1 MKLTSEKARN
11 ILEDAR
17 KHTEEDKWI
26 NHCICVG
33 NTAGRIAKALSEN
46 GINID
51 IDKTI
56 ALGYIHDIGKKYN
69 EHGGVFPHAING
81 YNYIKEL
88 GYEEDFPIV
97 SLKISFTGGKFASP
111 VSHRDVLGAIIGLG
125 IERQKIGDIFLQE
138 GCAYVF
144 VCDTVSKL
152 ILSALGDVG
161 RNKVS
166 VEEISSIP
174 CDLEPKT
181 ERVRF
186 SVASNRADSI
196 VCKVF
201 NLSRED
207 GKGLFQRELVL
218 VNGKSVSNPSR
229 PLKENDSVAVRGFGK
244 FTFVKEDGVSKKNK
258 PYVEIE
264 LFV

>member
-1 MKLTSEKARN
+1 M
-11 ILEDAR
+11 
-17 KHTEEDKWI
+17 
-26 NHCICVG
+26 
-33 NTAGRIAKALSEN
+33 LSEDRKN
-46 GINID
+46 RIKELACRSQDRGIFTFTD
-51 IDKTI
+51 FLSPSSI
-56 ALGYIHDIGKKYN
+56 ADTTETVKGVSYTVF
-69 EHGGVFPHAING
+69 GGAHFVERKMIRFGNVE
-81 YNYIKEL
+81 EL